1 MVERTIVANP
11 IAPPDTERHATNP
24 LLIVAGTVLVVA
36 LVTFLLYSL
45 GGYEEGDIL
54 AGGPAAKLA
63 APVAAGA
70 CGVGQPDD
78 SYSVAFT
85 SDPDPPRP
93 EGTTFRLTVRQGS
106 RVVTGAKV
114 CVMADMPTMEHP
126 GLNTAAKELAGG
138 RYETVVKFGMGGSWR
153 ASVTIAEPGKPV
165 VTATVNIE
173 VAQVE

>member
-1 MVERTIVANP
+1 MANP
-11 IAPPDTERHATNP
+11 VAPPDSERRATNP
-24 LLIVAGTVLVVA
+24 LLIVAGTVLLVS
-36 LVTFLLYSL
+36 LVTFLLYSAD
-45 GGYEEGDIL
+45 GHEDGDVV

-63 APVAAGA
+63 APVDAGA
-70 CGVGQPDD
+70 CGLGQPDD
-78 SYSVAFT
+78 SYSVSVT

-114 CVMADMPTMEHP
+114 CVSADMPSMQHP
-126 GLNTAAKELAGG
+126 GLTGVAKELSGG

-153 ASVTIAEPGKPV
+153 AGVTINEPGKPI
-165 VTATVNIE
+165 VTVTVLIE